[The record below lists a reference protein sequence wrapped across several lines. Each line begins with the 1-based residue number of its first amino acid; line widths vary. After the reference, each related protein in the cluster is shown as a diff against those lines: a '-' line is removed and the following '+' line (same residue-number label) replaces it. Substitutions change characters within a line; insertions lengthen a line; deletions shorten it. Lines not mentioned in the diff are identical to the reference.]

1 MNVEMYEEKTLTL
14 KDTVDLMLSSDFK
27 DRGIAEYLQISIRAE
42 QNRAFIENWKQG
54 KLTFTPCNTLE
65 QSELQLK
72 AMELYKYTLRER
84 LKSVFGVNDEEF
96 DHLVA
101 SKL

>member
-1 MNVEMYEEKTLTL
+1 MNVEVCE
-14 KDTVDLMLSSDFK
+14 
-27 DRGIAEYLQISIRAE
+27 DRT
-42 QNRAFIENWKQG
+42 
-54 KLTFTPCNTLE
+54 TFTPCNTLE

-84 LKSVFGVNDEEF
+84 LKSVFGVTDEEF
-96 DHLVA
+96 DKLVA